1 MLVRLGL
8 YTILYGMV
16 LIAAA
21 LQYTGPDATTSTG
34 ICTLL
39 LLVYYFRCFLLIWVL
54 LYLRGTLHL
63 LALGAASSSR
73 SRKTESGSFSF
84 NS

>member
-1 MLVRLGL
+1 MLVGVGL
-8 YTILYGMV
+8 STILYGMV

-21 LQYTGPDATTSTG
+21 LLYTGTDATTSTG
-34 ICTLL
+34 IFTLL
-39 LLVYYFRCFLLIWVL
+39 LLVSYFRCFLLIWVP

-73 SRKTESGSFSF
+73 SRKAESGSLSF